1 MLIFNSAVLTQI
13 IIKFLHVGSCD
24 ERYRLIPNRRFYI
37 PFRIGFITVQR
48 TLTDGAGHILG
59 NPFVEP
65 LAEGHFTVLG
75 QLGISE
81 LINFI
86 MEFVDQ
92 FLLCFCVDIA
102 EDGIA
107 VFLMAYDD
115 ATFPLSFFL
124 LANHSFA

>member
-1 MLIFNSAVLTQI
+1 MPPKDFVPTVIYAITDDNEAI
-13 IIKFLHVGSCD
+13 
-24 ERYRLIPNRRFYI
+24 E
-37 PFRIGFITVQR
+37 IGNCKTVEE
-48 TLTDGAGHILG
+48 LTDGAGHILG

-65 LAEGHFTVLG
+65 LAEGHIAVLG

-81 LINFI
+81 LINFM
-86 MEFVDQ
+86 MELIDQ

-107 VFLMAYDD
+107 VFFMAYDD